1 MKRAREAYPEKYAAA
16 LARKRARTTASVAV
30 KAEVAR
36 QLRQHADLLAT
47 DFYSAAFNV
56 TDAGTVT
63 SALSSLIRGDNGFN
77 NFAGNQIIP
86 TSFRLKFTTSIPGL
100 SAVFNSTVRVM
111 VVQWFDASV
120 PTPTGLI
127 QAVGG
132 PQSTLSPPSTTN
144 KDVMTVLHD
153 KLYPLNPQSGN
164 GTAQGLVN
172 TSRQIYIPGKRLKPV
187 KFNSTTTAI
196 QDGGIYILY
205 ISSTAAAGSVFP
217 AMVSYSR
224 VTFTD

>member
-47 DFYSAAFNV
+47 DLYTAAANV
-56 TDAGTVT
+56 TDAGTVS
-63 SALSSLIRGDNGFN
+63 SALGSLIRGDAGFN

-86 TSFRLKFTTSIPGL
+86 TSYRLKFTVSIPNL
-100 SAVFNSTVRVM
+100 AASFNSTVRVM

-120 PTPTGLI
+120 PTATGLL

-132 PQSTLSPPSTTN
+132 VQSTLSPPSTTN
-144 KDVMTVLHD
+144 KDIMSVLHD
-153 KLYPLNPQSGN
+153 KLYSVNPMSGN
-164 GTAQGLVN
+164 GTAQGPFSL
-172 TSRQIYIPGKRLKPV
+172 SRQIYVPGKRLRPT

-196 QDGGIYILY
+196 QDGGIYMLA
-205 ISSTAAAGSVFP
+205 ISSTAAAGTVFP
-217 AMVSYSR
+217 AIVSYSR